1 LEQQNGAFMKTK
13 RSLQTPDA
21 PELQLAALQQELKET
36 QTRLKDQTAALQESV
51 DNEKALNQKYS
62 NLFECVHDII
72 YSYDLNGNF
81 TSVNKVGEL
90 VSGYHHDEFLRMN
103 VKDVLAPEELEPSAE
118 ILRRARL
125 GEQPPAGEFKILAK
139 DGRPVLLEVNR
150 KLIFEHDKPSG
161 VQCVAR
167 DVGER
172 KRTAALNEQYEFITN
187 SMADLISLVGSNYC
201 YEAVNE
207 AWCSAFGEARDEV
220 MGKTIADQWGQSAF
234 EESIKPL
241 MDRCLAGETISYE
254 MWLNLGV
261 HGLRYCNISFYP
273 YMAEPGRPSHAVVV
287 TRDITD
293 RKNAEDELVR
303 SRQEAETANLAK
315 SIFLANMSHEIRTPM
330 NAILGFSQLMQRDPT
345 LTVKQRKQLDAINR
359 SGEHLLELVNDI
371 LEMSKIEAGRIT
383 LNPAVFDLHALLKDL
398 EIMFR
403 ARADSKKLQ
412 LTVERIGDVPRFV
425 VTDEGK
431 LRQVYVNLLGNAVKF
446 TESGGI
452 VLRVRT
458 SHADQ
463 SDLRLQSEVEDTGPG
478 IPEEEMG
485 KLFQYFEQTESGRM
499 TGGGSGLGLA
509 ISREFVRLM
518 GGDIRVQSQVRKGSI
533 FSFDIQ
539 ITTGEM
545 TSVQAKAEL
554 RRVHK
559 LRDLET
565 TYRVLIGDNEENNR
579 AFLSEMLAAV
589 GFETQEATNGV
600 EAIEQ
605 FQEWRPDLILLD
617 YRMPVMDGLEAIR
630 RIRTLDG
637 GDKVR
642 IVCVTASTTDQNR
655 REILAAGADDFLGKP
670 LREAVLFEKIRTL
683 LGVEYEYYDES
694 VGAPGMLREPVAR
707 GISSEVVA
715 DLPKDLVEQL
725 HEATINADFDLIMKL
740 IDRVDAIDSHVAQ
753 EMRNMADGFDYQGL
767 LDLLP
772 KRGSA

>member
-1 LEQQNGAFMKTK
+1 MKTK
-13 RSLQTPDA
+13 RSLQSPD
-21 PELQLAALQQELKET
+21 PPDVQLAALQRELKEIQT
-36 QTRLKDQTAALQESV
+36 QLKAQTTALQESLQS
-51 DNEKALNQKYS
+51 EKALKQKYF

-81 TSVNKVGEL
+81 TSVNKVGEM
-90 VSGYHHDEFLRMN
+90 VSGYRQDEFLSMN
-103 VKDVLAPEELEPSAE
+103 IKDILAPEEFERSAE

-125 GEQPPAGEFKILAK
+125 GEQPPGGEFKILAK
-139 DGRPVLLEVNR
+139 DGHSLLLEINR
-150 KLIFEHDKPSG
+150 RLIFEQDQPAG

-187 SMADLISLVGSNYC
+187 SMADLVSLVGSDYR

-207 AWCSAFGEARDEV
+207 AWCVTFSAPREEV
-220 MGKTIADQWGQSAF
+220 LGKSISDQWGQSAF

-273 YMAEPGRPSHAVVV
+273 YMAEAGRPSHAVVV

-345 LTVKQRKQLDAINR
+345 LTLKQRKQLDAINR

-412 LTVERIGDVPRFV
+412 LTVERIGEVPRFV

-431 LRQVYVNLLGNAVKF
+431 LRQVFVNLLGNAVKF

-458 SHADQ
+458 SQNDQ
-463 SDLRLQSEVEDTGPG
+463 SESRLQAEVEDTGPG
-478 IPEEEMG
+478 IPEDEMG

-518 GGDIRVQSQVRKGSI
+518 GGDIRVQSQVRKGST

-545 TSVQAKAEL
+545 TSVQVKAEL

-559 LRDLET
+559 LRGEPGT
-565 TYRVLIGDNEENNR
+565 HRVLIGDNEENNR

-589 GFETQEATNGV
+589 GFQTREATNGV
-600 EAIEQ
+600 EAIQQ
-605 FQEWRPDLILLD
+605 FQEWHPDLILLD

-630 RIRTLDG
+630 RIRALEG
-637 GDKVR
+637 GEKVR

-683 LGVEYEYYDES
+683 LGVEYDYYDEGS
-694 VGAPGMLREPVAR
+694 GAPGTLREIVAK
-707 GISSEVVA
+707 GISSEMVA
-715 DLPKDLVEQL
+715 SLPKDLVDQL

-740 IDRVDAIDSHVAQ
+740 IDRVESMDSHLAQ

>member
-1 LEQQNGAFMKTK
+1 MASKRIVPTHETGGAP
-13 RSLQTPDA
+13 LQ
-21 PELQLAALQQELKET
+21 ALQDELNAKKALLIE
-36 QTRLKDQTAALQESV
+36 RTAAHQESL
-51 DNEKALNQKYS
+51 EREEALKQKYHS
-62 NLFECVHDII
+62 LFEGARVII
-72 YSYDLNGNF
+72 YTHDLDGNF
-81 TSVNKVGEL
+81 TSINQAGEKAL
-90 VSGYHHDEFLRMN
+90 GYPREEFLQKN
-103 VKDVLAPEELEPSAE
+103 IKDILAPEELKRYAE
-118 ILRRARL
+118 SLSRAKRSV
-125 GEQPPAGEFKILAK
+125 PPAGGEFKMVAK
-139 DGRPVLLEVNR
+139 DGSPILVEIHSQ
-150 KLIFEHDKPSG
+150 LIFEGQNPLG
-161 VQCVAR
+161 IQCIAR
-167 DVGER
+167 DIGEH

-187 SMADLISLVGSNYC
+187 SMADLVSLVSADYC
-201 YEAVNE
+201 YEAVNDS
-207 AWCSAFGEARDEV
+207 WCRAFSETRQEV
-220 MGKTIADQWGQSAF
+220 TGKTISDQWGKTAF
-234 EESIKPL
+234 AESIKPL

-273 YMAEPGRPSHAVVV
+273 YMAEPGKTSHAVVV

-345 LTVKQRKQLDAINR
+345 LTAKQRKQLDAINR

-383 LNPAVFDLHALLKDL
+383 LNPGVFDLHALLKDL

-403 ARADSKKLQ
+403 ARADAKKLQ
-412 LTVERIGDVPRFV
+412 LTLERIGEVPRFV

-431 LRQVYVNLLGNAVKF
+431 LRQVFVNLLGNAVKF

-452 VLRVRT
+452 VLRVR
-458 SHADQ
+458 AAQVDQ
-463 SDLRLQSEVEDTGPG
+463 TDMRLQAEVEDTGMG
-478 IPEEEMG
+478 IPEDEMG

-545 TSVQAKAEL
+545 ASVQVKTEL
-554 RRVHK
+554 RRVHR
-559 LRDLET
+559 LRAHDTLH
-565 TYRVLIGDNEENNR
+565 RILIGDNEENNR
-579 AFLSEMLAAV
+579 AFLSEMLTAV
-589 GFETQEATNGV
+589 GFETREATNGE
-600 EAIEQ
+600 EAIQQ
-605 FQEWRPDLILLD
+605 FREWRPDLILLD

-630 RIRTLDG
+630 RIRTLEG
-637 GDKVR
+637 GEKVR
-642 IVCVTASTTDQNR
+642 IICVTASTTDQNR

-683 LGVEYEYYDES
+683 LGVEYEYYDDTTGP
-694 VGAPGMLREPVAR
+694 GAPAAGAAKA
-707 GISSEVVA
+707 ISSEAVA
-715 DLPKDLVEQL
+715 ALPTDLVRQM

-740 IDRVDAIDSHVAQ
+740 IDRVETIDAHLAA

-772 KRGSA
+772 KGGAA

>member
-1 LEQQNGAFMKTK
+1 MKTK
-13 RSLQTPDA
+13 RSLHTPN
-21 PELQLAALQQELKET
+21 PSEVKLAALQQELKESQT
-36 QTRLKDQTAALQESV
+36 QLKAQTTALQESLQSAR
-51 DNEKALNQKYS
+51 ALAQKFS
-62 NLFECVHDII
+62 NLFESVHDII
-72 YSYDLNGNF
+72 YSHDLNGNF
-81 TSVNKVGEL
+81 TSVNLVGES
-90 VSGYHHDEFLRMN
+90 VSGYAHDELVRMN
-103 VKDVLAPEELEPSAE
+103 INDIFAPEETEGSAE

-125 GEQPPAGEFKILAK
+125 GEQPPRGESKILAK
-139 DGRPVLLEVNR
+139 DGRPVLLEINR
-150 KLIFEHDKPSG
+150 RLIFENGRPVG

-167 DVGER
+167 DLSER

-187 SMADLISLVGSNYC
+187 SMADLISLVGSDYC

-207 AWCSAFGEARDEV
+207 AWCDAFSETRDEV
-220 MGKTIADQWGQSAF
+220 LGKSISDQWGQAPF

-241 MDRCLAGETISYE
+241 MDRCLGGETISYE

-345 LTVKQRKQLDAINR
+345 LTAKQRKQLDAINR

-412 LTVERIGDVPRFV
+412 LAVERIGEVPRFV

-431 LRQVYVNLLGNAVKF
+431 LRQVFVNLLGNAVKF

-458 SHADQ
+458 SHAEQ
-463 SDLRLQSEVEDTGPG
+463 TDLRLQAEVEDTGPG

-545 TSVQAKAEL
+545 TSVQVKAEL

-559 LRDLET
+559 LRDGQMAH
-565 TYRVLIGDNEENNR
+565 RILIGDNEENNR
-579 AFLSEMLAAV
+579 AFLSEMLTAV
-589 GFETQEATNGV
+589 GFQTREATNGE
-600 EAIEQ
+600 EALQQ
-605 FQEWRPDLILLD
+605 FQQWHPDLILLD

-630 RIRTLDG
+630 RIRAQEG

-683 LGVEYEYYDES
+683 LGVEYEYYDEAS
-694 VGAPGMLREPVAR
+694 GAPGALKETVAK
-707 GISSEVVA
+707 GLSSEAVA
-715 DLPKDLVEQL
+715 GLPKDLVDQL

-740 IDRVDAIDSHVAQ
+740 IDHVESIDSHVAQ

-772 KRGSA
+772 VRGTA

>member
-1 LEQQNGAFMKTK
+1 MEEFGGPFMKTK
-13 RSLQTPDA
+13 RSLQTPNP
-21 PELQLAALQQELKET
+21 PEVEFAALQQELKESQT
-36 QTRLKDQTAALQESV
+36 QLKAQTKAFQESLQS
-51 DNEKALNQKYS
+51 ESALRQKYS
-62 NLFECVHDII
+62 SLFECVHDII

-81 TSVNKVGEL
+81 TSINKVGEL
-90 VSGYHHDEFLRMN
+90 VSGYRQDEFLRMN
-103 VKDVLAPEELEPSAE
+103 ITDILPPEGIEDKAAL
-118 ILRRARL
+118 LRRAQL
-125 GEQPPAGEFKILAK
+125 GQQLPGGEFKIIAK
-139 DGRPVLLEVNR
+139 NGRTVLLESNRQLIFENGRPV
-150 KLIFEHDKPSG
+150 G

-167 DVGER
+167 DISQGR
-172 KRTAALNEQYEFITN
+172 RAMALNEQYEFITN
-187 SMADLISLVGSNYC
+187 SMADLISLVGSDYC

-207 AWCSAFGEARDEV
+207 AWCKAFSETRDEAL
-220 MGKTIADQWGQSAF
+220 GKSIGDKWGQSAF

-241 MDRCLAGETISYE
+241 MDRCLAGETIAYE

-273 YMAEPGRPSHAVVV
+273 YMAEPGRTSHAVVV

-345 LTVKQRKQLDAINR
+345 LTAKQRKQLDAINR

-383 LNPAVFDLHALLKDL
+383 LNPAVFDLHSLLRDL

-403 ARADSKKLQ
+403 TRADSKKLQ
-412 LTVERIGDVPRFV
+412 LAVERIGEVPRFV

-431 LRQVYVNLLGNAVKF
+431 LRQVFVNLLGNAVKF

-463 SDLRLQSEVEDTGPG
+463 ADLRLQAEVEDTGPG
-478 IPEEEMG
+478 IPEQEMG

-545 TSVQAKAEL
+545 TSVQVKTEL
-554 RRVHK
+554 RRVHT
-559 LRDLET
+559 LRSGQIAH
-565 TYRVLIGDNEENNR
+565 RILIGDNEENNR
-579 AFLSEMLAAV
+579 AFLSEMLTAV
-589 GFETQEATNGV
+589 GFQAREATNGEETV
-600 EAIEQ
+600 QQ
-605 FQEWRPDLILLD
+605 FREWHPDLILLD
-617 YRMPVMDGLEAIR
+617 YRMPIMDGQEAIR
-630 RIRTLDG
+630 LIRALNG

-683 LGVEYEYYDES
+683 LGVEYEYYDEGS
-694 VGAPGMLREPVAR
+694 DVPSILREAVDK
-707 GISSEVVA
+707 GISLEVVA
-715 DLPKDLVEQL
+715 GLPRDLVDQL

-740 IDRVDAIDSHVAQ
+740 IDHVESIDGHVGQ

-772 KRGSA
+772 TRGTA

>member
-1 LEQQNGAFMKTK
+1 MKTR
-13 RSLQTPDA
+13 RSLKTPDPPA
-21 PELQLAALQQELKET
+21 VKLAALQQELKESQT
-36 QTRLKDQTAALQESV
+36 QLKARTAALQESLQ
-51 DNEKALNQKYS
+51 NEKVLKQEYFD
-62 NLFECVHDII
+62 LFECVHDII
-72 YSYDLNGNF
+72 YSYDLDGKF
-81 TSVNKVGEL
+81 TSVNKVAET
-90 VSGYHHDEFLRMN
+90 VSGYRHDEFLRMN
-103 VKDVLAPEELEPSAE
+103 IKDILAPEEVAANAG
-118 ILRRARL
+118 ILHRARL
-125 GEQPPAGEFKILAK
+125 GEQPPGGEFKILAK
-139 DGRPVLLEVNR
+139 DGRPVLLEINR
-150 KLIFEHDKPSG
+150 RLIFLDDQPVG
-161 VQCVAR
+161 IQCVAR

-172 KRTAALNEQYEFITN
+172 KRTTALNEQYEFITN
-187 SMADLISLVGSNYC
+187 SMADLISLVGSDYC

-207 AWCSAFGEARDEV
+207 AWCSAFSAPREEV
-220 MGKTIADQWGQSAF
+220 MGKSISDQWGQSAF

-241 MDRCLAGETISYE
+241 MDRCLGGETISYE

-412 LTVERIGDVPRFV
+412 LTLERIGEVPRFV

-431 LRQVYVNLLGNAVKF
+431 LRQVFVNLLGNAVKF

-452 VLRVRT
+452 VLRVRM
-458 SHADQ
+458 SHSDL
-463 SDLRLQSEVEDTGPG
+463 SDLRLQAEVEDTGPG
-478 IPEEEMG
+478 IPEDEMG

-559 LRDLET
+559 LRPEQNVH
-565 TYRVLIGDNEENNR
+565 RVLIGDNEENNR
-579 AFLSEMLAAV
+579 AFLSEMLTAV
-589 GFETQEATNGV
+589 GFQAREATNGEETV
-600 EAIEQ
+600 EQ
-605 FQEWRPDLILLD
+605 FEEWHPDLILLD

-630 RIRTLDG
+630 RIRTMEG

-642 IVCVTASTTDQNR
+642 IICVTASTTDQNR

-683 LGVEYEYYDES
+683 LGVEYDYYDEGS
-694 VGAPGMLREPVAR
+694 GAPGMLREPLTR

-715 DLPKDLVEQL
+715 GFPKDLVEHL

-740 IDRVDAIDSHVAQ
+740 IDRVDGIDSHVAQ

-772 KRGSA
+772 KRGGA

>member
-1 LEQQNGAFMKTK
+1 MRSKRPPQAQDPNEAQLEAIQ
-13 RSLQTPDA
+13 D
-21 PELQLAALQQELKET
+21 ELKVQEAVLLE
-36 QTRLKDQTAALQESV
+36 RTAALQESLAR
-51 DNEKALNQKYS
+51 EEALKQKYL
-62 NLFECVHDII
+62 NLVESAHDII
-72 YSYDLNGNF
+72 YTHDLDGNF
-81 TSVNKVGEL
+81 TSVNRAGEQ
-90 VSGYHHDEFLRMN
+90 VSGYPRNEFLRMN
-103 VKDVLAPEELEPSAE
+103 IRDVHAPEELERTTE

-125 GEQPPAGEFKILAK
+125 GEVPPNGEFKILAK
-139 DGRPVLLEVNR
+139 NGQPVHLEVR
-150 KLIFEHDKPSG
+150 GQLIFQHGKPTG
-161 VQCVAR
+161 IQCIAR
-167 DVGER
+167 DIGER
-172 KRTAALNEQYEFITN
+172 KRATALNVQYEFITN
-187 SMADLISLVGSNYC
+187 SMADLVSMVSADYC
-201 YEAVNE
+201 YEAVNDS
-207 AWCSAFGEARDEV
+207 WCRAFSLSREEV
-220 MGKTIADQWGQSAF
+220 VGKSISDQWGKSAF
-234 EESIKPL
+234 VESIKPL

-261 HGLRYCNISFYP
+261 HALRYCTISFYP
-273 YMAEPGRPSHAVVV
+273 YMAVPGKTSHAVVV

-345 LTVKQRKQLDAINR
+345 LTAKQRKQLDAINR

-383 LNPAVFDLHALLKDL
+383 LNPGVFDLHALLRDL

-403 ARADSKKLQ
+403 ARGDAKKLQ
-412 LTVERIGDVPRFV
+412 ITVERIGEVPRFV

-431 LRQVYVNLLGNAVKF
+431 LRQVFVNLLGNAVKF

-452 VLRVRT
+452 VMRVRAT
-458 SHADQ
+458 QIDQ
-463 SDLRLQSEVEDTGPG
+463 TDLRLQAEVEDTGPG

-485 KLFQYFEQTESGRM
+485 KLFQYFEQTQSGRM
-499 TGGGSGLGLA
+499 TGGGTGLGLA

-545 TSVQAKAEL
+545 ASVQAKADL
-554 RRVHK
+554 RRVHR
-559 LRDLET
+559 LRPDQT
-565 TYRVLIGDNEENNR
+565 TYRILIGDNEENNR
-579 AFLSEMLAAV
+579 AFLSEMLSAV
-589 GFETQEATNGV
+589 GFETREATNGKD
-600 EAIEQ
+600 AIQQ
-605 FQEWRPDLILLD
+605 FEEWPPDLILLD

-630 RIRTLDG
+630 RIRTLEG
-637 GDKVR
+637 GEKVR

-694 VGAPGMLREPVAR
+694 SPREGATGVNAAKA
-707 GISSEVVA
+707 ISSEA
-715 DLPKDLVEQL
+715 LAALPQDLIHQM
-725 HEATINADFDLIMKL
+725 HEATINADFDLILKL
-740 IDRVDAIDSHVAQ
+740 IDRVETIDTHVAQ

-772 KRGSA
+772 KGGSA